1 MKTNNRGQGMMSM
14 VLAVVVTLIIG
25 AIIYIPLD
33 QIWKELI
40 APVGVSL
47 GTNQTQVDQMNI
59 IWDGSIYV
67 ILFGLFWVLLIRST
81 GK

>member
-1 MKTNNRGQGMMSM
+1 M

-40 APVGVSL
+40 APMGAFL
-47 GTNQTQVDQMNI
+47 GTNQTEIDRMDV
-59 IWDGSIYV
+59 IWNASLYV
-67 ILFGLFWVLLIRST
+67 ILFGLFWVLLIRT
-81 GK
+81 TAK